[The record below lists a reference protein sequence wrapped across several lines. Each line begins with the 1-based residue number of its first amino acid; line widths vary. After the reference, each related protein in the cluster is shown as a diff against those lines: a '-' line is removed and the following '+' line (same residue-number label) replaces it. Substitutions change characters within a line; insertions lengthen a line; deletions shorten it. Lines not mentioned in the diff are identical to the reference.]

1 MANVDNSLEEKVK
14 AIRQLLD
21 LFKFERMVYLGI
33 TILSLIVLIGC
44 AIYMLGQGNSQ
55 VPAVIGMFTS
65 SGGVAYTC
73 GRLLKMWSDA
83 MQLLGSIKDE
93 K

>member
-1 MANVDNSLEEKVK
+1 MANVENSLEEKVK

-44 AIYMLGQGNSQ
+44 AIYMLGQGTSQ